1 MKLRIHTCK
10 ATGCQHVIST
20 RLLMCLEHWR
30 LVPASLKR
38 EVQQLARQVQVDGH
52 KVSNGWVAF
61 DQYKDAVRRAVAAVE
76 EKQERKAEGPSGS
89 LFT

>member
-30 LVPASLKR
+30 LVPAPLKR
-38 EVQQLARQVQVDGH
+38 EVVQLAKQVRVDRTGYF
-52 KVSNGWVAF
+52 N
-61 DQYKDAVRRAVAAVE
+61 QYVDAVRRAVAAVE
-76 EKQERKAEGPSGS
+76 EKQERKAPGSSGS

>member
-30 LVPASLKR
+30 LVPAPLKR
-38 EVQQLARQVQVDGH
+38 EVVQLSKQVRVDRTGYF
-52 KVSNGWVAF
+52 N
-61 DQYKDAVRRAVAAVE
+61 QYVDAVRRAVAAVE
-76 EKQERKAEGPSGS
+76 EKQERKARGPSGS

>member
-1 MKLRIHTCK
+1 MKLRTHTCK

-30 LVPASLKR
+30 LVPAPVKR
-38 EVQQLARQVQVDGH
+38 EVQQLARQLGYLDGRAEVLN
-52 KVSNGWVAF
+52 K
-61 DQYKDAVRRAVAAVE
+61 YKDAVRRAVAAVE